1 MMPSI
6 SQAPA
11 EEAEGVMWVTFG
23 PGILCESVLPPSG
36 PISFLPRLAIS
47 TNNYDIERSNMGFS
61 RGI

>member
-11 EEAEGVMWVTFG
+11 EEAEGMMWVTFG
-23 PGILCESVLPPSG
+23 PVLCESVLPPSG